1 MITADQGRYPAILS
15 AEISYTPCPALL
27 GTNAPCASNTP
38 PVNITSS
45 LVVIHNGTSSYVT
58 YGDNALAINETNLYA
73 PIANIIQ
80 TIHAAIQID
89 LGNAHKNNFL
99 LNPPTLNKTLFSE
112 FPAAFLP
119 KRTVSTLYQAISN
132 GSFSTLP
139 LKVEGP
145 AKLEAR
151 YLCRLQRMKPPA
163 QALVAVLVATLS
175 MFLSGWGFFMLVAT
189 YWAKRNNDLG
199 RIDSSRISIPSMLTA
214 RFPIPAN
221 SCVTHDIEHGSKMPE
236 DGQTCELSEALLSGK
251 SVLDAERRNQDD

>member
-1 MITADQGRYPAILS
+1 MTVDQGRYPAILS

-27 GTNAPCASNTP
+27 GTNAPCASDTP

-45 LVVIHNGTSSYVT
+45 LVVIHNLTSSYHMN
-58 YGDNALAINETNLYA
+58 GDNAINATNLYA
-73 PIANIIQ
+73 PIANIVQ

-151 YLCRLQRMKPPA
+151 YLCHLQRMKPPA
-163 QALVAVLVATLS
+163 QALIAVLVATLS
-175 MFLSGWGFFMLVAT
+175 MFLSGWGSFMLVAT

-199 RIDSSRISIPSMLTA
+199 RIDSSRMSIPSMLTA

-221 SCVTHDIEHGSKMPE
+221 SCVICDIEHGSKMPE
-236 DGQTCELSEALLSGK
+236 DASPTGDMPTLAKKQY
-251 SVLDAERRNQDD
+251 